1 MHNSYLGSNINKRQ
15 KIYIDINQ
23 NKFNKIKNK
32 IKLKEIDNNF
42 IKENYYN
49 IIKIY
54 KNSNDWKEIFYILI
68 YNDTLNDDIIRFIHR
83 KNYNLINWNIFKNHK
98 ILSPEFILE
107 FTNISENKLDI
118 NIINFINLQK
128 NYKLSF
134 NFIKFLNDNYPNKI
148 DWFIISFYQK
158 INSDKFIMEFHNQ
171 LNWSIISYNY
181 ELNEYIIEKFINKV
195 DWFLISQFQNLSE
208 KFIIKYI
215 DYIKPFWLKK
225 NIKIDF
231 RFFSYNFLKV
241 MSYNGVN
248 FNEYYKYKILLK
260 KIQRWWNDLLYKPN
274 GIFYNKIK
282 LNFNKSIHL

>member
-1 MHNSYLGSNINKRQ
+1 M
-15 KIYIDINQ
+15 
-23 NKFNKIKNK
+23 
-32 IKLKEIDNNF
+32 
-42 IKENYYN
+42 
-49 IIKIY
+49 
-54 KNSNDWKEIFYILI
+54 
-68 YNDTLNDDIIRFIHR
+68 
-83 KNYNLINWNIFKNHK
+83 
-98 ILSPEFILE
+98 
-107 FTNISENKLDI
+107 
-118 NIINFINLQK
+118 
-128 NYKLSF
+128 
-134 NFIKFLNDNYPNKI
+134 
-148 DWFIISFYQK
+148 
-158 INSDKFIMEFHNQ
+158 
-171 LNWSIISYNY
+171 
-181 ELNEYIIEKFINKV
+181 NEYIIEKFINKV

>member
-148 DWFIISFYQK
+148 DWFI
-158 INSDKFIMEFHNQ
+158 
-171 LNWSIISYNY
+171 
-181 ELNEYIIEKFINKV
+181 
-195 DWFLISQFQNLSE
+195 
-208 KFIIKYI
+208 
-215 DYIKPFWLKK
+215 
-225 NIKIDF
+225 
-231 RFFSYNFLKV
+231 
-241 MSYNGVN
+241 
-248 FNEYYKYKILLK
+248 
-260 KIQRWWNDLLYKPN
+260 
-274 GIFYNKIK
+274 
-282 LNFNKSIHL
+282 